1 MPSENFNNGG
11 HIIII
16 ITIII
21 TTTIIM
27 IMIMIIFIELTRMVL
42 KLSQNTV
49 SEDKSRRYLTIQ
61 FCFQRVVI
69 VIAGMRGIPLVAILK
84 MCFIKRYPQRKYLSP
99 SAGNF
104 ITYS

>member
-42 KLSQNTV
+42 KLSQTTV

-84 MCFIKRYPQRKYLSP
+84 MCSIKRYPQRKYLIA